1 MVTIIPMNKKKLS
14 GEVISYSLHTTGY
27 GQAVIAST
35 SIGVCY
41 VGFGERE
48 KVLND
53 LKKRY
58 GGATV
63 QEKYLPLHQ
72 HVLNHLEKGDA
83 SDLTLHVAGT
93 GFQLSVW
100 NALLQIPVGE
110 VSSYKAVAQAIGK
123 PKAVR
128 AVGSAIGNNPVSCII
143 PCHRVVRSDGRL
155 GGYFWGTEIKR
166 SMLEREAQ
174 TAGIRY

>member
-1 MVTIIPMNKKKLS
+1 MVTIIPMNKKELS
-14 GEVISYSLHTTGY
+14 GEVVSYSLHTTGY

-83 SDLTLHVAGT
+83 SDLRPRCGNR
-93 GFQLSVW
+93 FSVECLEC
-100 NALLQIPVGE
+100 AAADTCRRGLILQG
-110 VSSYKAVAQAIGK
+110 
-123 PKAVR
+123 
-128 AVGSAIGNNPVSCII
+128 GSPS
-143 PCHRVVRSDGRL
+143 H
-155 GGYFWGTEIKR
+155 W
-166 SMLEREAQ
+166 
-174 TAGIRY
+174 